1 MDDIKIKCGTKEDFR
16 IAIDNMY
23 ENVHWF
29 NSYEDFNV
37 YTNAC
42 PDGYK
47 FMSAKKSKGEFV
59 GSSSIALYRDG
70 IAFIDQFFVMP
81 EYRKLGIG
89 RQLFEAIFDENLRK
103 DYNVGLHSEVAI
115 SDYYNKKHGFNHFN
129 DVFIDVIRIT
139 NILERSS
146 RNKNFRTTTN
156 AIEALDDV
164 CKFDARIWKKSRK
177 VFLSEW
183 IQRKDA
189 RFLAVYINGEMFGYG
204 VIRHA
209 TSKSGYLFGPI
220 YAINDEAFLTLF
232 DGLVESVENDA
243 VIELRSPSINSARLH
258 QLLDNRATLNNYS
271 KYITQYTKSIPECNY
286 EPVYA
291 ITDTSIPV

>member
-1 MDDIKIKCGTKEDFR
+1 MDDIKIECGTKEDFR
-16 IAIDNMY
+16 IAVDNMY
-23 ENVHWF
+23 ESMHWF

-47 FMSAKKSKGEFV
+47 FMFGKKSKGEFV
-59 GSSSIALYRDG
+59 GSSSIALHQDG

-81 EYRKLGIG
+81 EYHKLGIG

-164 CKFDARIWKKSRK
+164 CKFDTRIWKKSRK

-189 RFLAVYINGEMFGYG
+189 RFLVSILLTFLFHFLLMLNL
-204 VIRHA
+204 
-209 TSKSGYLFGPI
+209 TSSF
-220 YAINDEAFLTLF
+220 
-232 DGLVESVENDA
+232 
-243 VIELRSPSINSARLH
+243 NS
-258 QLLDNRATLNNYS
+258 
-271 KYITQYTKSIPECNY
+271 
-286 EPVYA
+286 
-291 ITDTSIPV
+291 

>member
-1 MDDIKIKCGTKEDFR
+1 
-16 IAIDNMY
+16 
-23 ENVHWF
+23 
-29 NSYEDFNV
+29 
-37 YTNAC
+37 
-42 PDGYK
+42 
-47 FMSAKKSKGEFV
+47 
-59 GSSSIALYRDG
+59 LYRDG

-115 SDYYNKKHGFNHFN
+115 SDYYNKKHGFSHFN

-271 KYITQYTKSIPECNY
+271 KYITQYTKSVPECNY